1 MNPTL
6 TPSQFTSP
14 DIRPRGVSALPGA
27 DLTPLDLDMQQVQ
40 EELAAALRHIEDLP
54 RRHPYEDTGHAPKPL

>member
-6 TPSQFTSP
+6 TPSYSA
-14 DIRPRGVSALPGA
+14 RPALRPVGT
-27 DLTPLDLDMQQVQ
+27 TPLPATDEAYQVLDMQQVQ

-54 RRHPYEDTGHAPKPL
+54 RQHPYEASEYAYEPL